1 MSKRK
6 QLSTFLNL
14 LTDYAFKKIFGQL
27 ENKKY
32 LLSLLSA
39 VLDEQIVDVEYN
51 DKESLPSTKDE
62 RSRIFDIFCT
72 TNDGRKL
79 IVEMQNGFQEHFADR
94 ALYYVSSQLVHQS
107 EKGKDW
113 HYELIPVYGIFI
125 MNFDWKD
132 DTGKAILSEINTKPF
147 DKIGLFN
154 YSTKSAFTDK
164 ARMYFLK
171 LPFAHKTPEECDSLL
186 AAWMYVLKN
195 FDTMN
200 PIPAAFDKY
209 PIFTDLG

>member
-72 TNDGRKL
+72 TDDGRKL

-107 EKGKDW
+107 VKGKDW
-113 HYELIPVYGIFI
+113 DYQLIPVYGIFI
-125 MNFDWKD
+125 MNFDWDNVKGS
-132 DTGKAILSEINTKPF
+132 GKISKGTENPF
-147 DKIGLFN
+147 DEIRMYN

-164 ARMYFLK
+164 TRMYFIK
-171 LPFAHKTPEECDSLL
+171 LPFAKKSPE
-186 AAWMYVLKN
+186 K
-195 FDTMN
+195 
-200 PIPAAFDKY
+200 
-209 PIFTDLG
+209 

>member
-107 EKGKDW
+107 VKGR
-113 HYELIPVYGIFI
+113 
-125 MNFDWKD
+125 
-132 DTGKAILSEINTKPF
+132 
-147 DKIGLFN
+147 IG
-154 YSTKSAFTDK
+154 
-164 ARMYFLK
+164 
-171 LPFAHKTPEECDSLL
+171 
-186 AAWMYVLKN
+186 
-195 FDTMN
+195 TMN
-200 PIPAAFDKY
+200 
-209 PIFTDLG
+209 